1 MSTPE
6 ASGSPERGRRRP
18 NGIKVVAQIAGVS
31 IGTVSNV
38 LNQPAKVSE
47 ATRIRVE
54 AVMDRI
60 GFVRNSAAA
69 SVRRGQSQLIG
80 LVVPDITNPFFAEV
94 ARGAV
99 DAAFAAGY
107 VLVLCNSEG
116 QQARE
121 AKYLTALE
129 EQRAAGVLLNPV
141 GKLPADIERL
151 RSRGTRVIMV
161 DRAAPVGVTCSAS
174 VDDILGGQLAVE
186 HLIAA
191 GSRSIVMVNGPV
203 SLRQCADRRRGARRA
218 IKKAG
223 LPESTL
229 TEIISPVMT
238 ISGGVEAALSALRR
252 RPDVDGVFCANDLLA
267 IGACRALQAVRPV
280 PEQVVVVGY
289 DDIPIAEE
297 APVPLTSVSQPKY
310 DLGRAAVD
318 LLLAE
323 LRADGEH
330 RHQHV
335 SFTPEL
341 VVRRSSDTSGRDL
354 VGAKSAR
361 GPQP

>member
-1 MSTPE
+1 MNTPDT
-6 ASGSPERGRRRP
+6 AGSPEGARRRP
-18 NGIKVVAQIAGVS
+18 NGIKAVAQIAGVS

-38 LNQPAKVSE
+38 LNQPGKVSE
-47 ATRIRVE
+47 STRIRVE

-129 EQRAAGVLLNPV
+129 EQRAAGILLNPV
-141 GKLPADIERL
+141 GKLPEDVERL
-151 RSRGTRVIMV
+151 RATGTRVIMV
-161 DRAAPVGVTCSAS
+161 DRAAPVSMTCSAS
-174 VDDILGGQLAVE
+174 VDDVLGGQIAVE
-186 HLIAA
+186 HLIAS

-218 IKKAG
+218 IKNAG

-229 TEIISPVMT
+229 IEIISPVMT
-238 ISGGVEAALSALRR
+238 ISGGVTAAQTALKRR
-252 RPDVDGVFCANDLLA
+252 ADVDGVFCANDLLA
-267 IGACRALQAVRPV
+267 IGACRALQSVRPV
-280 PEQVVVVGY
+280 PEDVVVVGY
-289 DDIPIAEE
+289 DDIPIAAE

-318 LLLAE
+318 LLLEE
-323 LRADGEH
+323 LRGGGTH

-335 SFTPEL
+335 SFVPEL
-341 VVRRSSDTSGRDL
+341 VIRRSSDTTGRN
-354 VGAKSAR
+354 VTPTQATNR
-361 GPQP
+361 

>member
-1 MSTPE
+1 VSTQE
-6 ASGSPERGRRRP
+6 AAGSPGKAERKP
-18 NGIKVVAQIAGVS
+18 NGIKAVAQIAGVS

-47 ATRIRVE
+47 STRIRVE

-99 DAAFAAGY
+99 DAAFSAGY

-121 AKYLTALE
+121 GKYLTALE

-141 GKLPADIERL
+141 GKLPADVERL
-151 RSRGTRVIMV
+151 RSRGTRMIMV
-161 DRAAPVGVTCSAS
+161 DRAAPVEMTCSAS
-174 VDDILGGQLAVE
+174 VDDVYGGQLAVE
-186 HLIAA
+186 HLIAS
-191 GSRSIVMVNGPV
+191 GSRSIVLINGPV

-218 IKKAG
+218 IRTAG

-229 TEIISPVMT
+229 IEVISPVMT
-238 ISGGVEAALSALRR
+238 ISGGVTAAETALSR
-252 RPDVDGVFCANDLLA
+252 RPDVDGIFCANDLLA
-267 IGACRALQAVRPV
+267 IGACRALQSTRPV
-280 PEQVVVVGY
+280 PEDVVVVGY
-289 DDIPIAEE
+289 DDIPIAAE

-318 LLLAE
+318 LLLEE
-323 LRADGEH
+323 LRNDAQH

-341 VVRRSSDTSGRDL
+341 VVRRSSDVSSKVPVQAAR
-354 VGAKSAR
+354 AKR
-361 GPQP
+361 